1 MAVKKYACL
10 SGTRKYSFAGRKPL
24 THWGGCGLFVIVV
37 YDVGERRVGKVLKR
51 CRKYLHWVQNSV
63 LEGELT
69 ASQLEK
75 LKIELGRIID
85 PDEDS
90 VIIYRFRSMRYA
102 DREIMGLKKGGQEFI
117 L

>member
-1 MAVKKYACL
+1 M
-10 SGTRKYSFAGRKPL
+10 
-24 THWGGCGLFVIVV
+24 FVIVV

-63 LEGELT
+63 LEGDLT
-69 ASQLEK
+69 DSQLEK
-75 LKIELGRIID
+75 LKIELGRIIH

-90 VIIYRFRSMRYA
+90 VIIYRFRSTRYA